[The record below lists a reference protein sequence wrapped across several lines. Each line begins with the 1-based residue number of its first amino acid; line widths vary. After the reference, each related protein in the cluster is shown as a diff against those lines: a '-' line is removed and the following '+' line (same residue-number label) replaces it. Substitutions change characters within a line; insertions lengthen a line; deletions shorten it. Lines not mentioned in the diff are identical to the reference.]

1 MRLILIGAIV
11 TAAISLAGLMAMTGT
26 LRSLVS
32 PDLTAEVHLSD
43 YPLPQGFGLEPQVV
57 ADFLVAELTTR
68 GTDDIA
74 LRLALGEEGQ
84 KKLVEIAIPRL
95 VNSVVVRD
103 MIENI
108 QPLANVLSVGA
119 FRMSA
124 RVVVQNAGEARSD
137 VALTL
142 PGAVLVEAET
152 GTAEIETTS
161 TGLTALNLGDMTAG
175 EVRVLRVWLGEAA
188 AQAGPGL
195 GKQMLL
201 GDAVGTKG
209 RVWLYGQNASWQGAD
224 LQAMPLA
231 RWVIGGVLVLAFIG
245 AILTMLML
253 VLTHLRVRSRRR
265 VVSPA

>member
-1 MRLILIGAIV
+1 MRLILIGAV
-11 TAAISLAGLMAMTGT
+11 VAAVISLAGLLAMTGM
-26 LRSLVS
+26 LRSLLS

-43 YPLPQGFGLEPQVV
+43 YPLPKGFGLEPQVV
-57 ADFLVAELTTR
+57 ADFLVAELTKR
-68 GTDDIA
+68 GAGDIA
-74 LRLALGEEGQ
+74 LRLTLGDEGQ

-103 MIENI
+103 MIANI
-108 QPLANVLSVGA
+108 QPLANVLAVGQ

-124 RVVVQNAGEARSD
+124 RVVVQNRGEARGE

-188 AQAGPGL
+188 VQVGPGI
-195 GKQMLL
+195 GKQVLL
-201 GDAVGTKG
+201 GDGAGTRG
-209 RVWLYGQNASWQGAD
+209 RVWLFGQAATWQGVD

-231 RWVIGGVLVLAFIG
+231 RWVIGGVLVLAFLG
-245 AILTMLML
+245 SILTVLMA
-253 VLTHLRVRSRRR
+253 VLTRLRSPGRRR
-265 VVSPA
+265 SVSPA